1 MLYFNQC
8 REQAHREV
16 EEIFRTFL
24 PERGLAVRE
33 EQIRLCH
40 EMLSTLLEGKIALC
54 DAGVGIGKT
63 YAYLVAGILIKKHA
77 FGRFSRSGGSLAVS
91 TSSIALQ
98 RAVME
103 EYIPFLSG
111 VMLEKGIIQSP
122 IKGIVRK
129 GKEHF
134 VCDRRLALRLEAV
147 KDKKKNEKQGEALD
161 SLRLHY
167 DMDRVQ
173 SLSGFDRRLVSVPGF
188 CPKDCPAGHFCRYRK
203 YMRRAVQEDIAF
215 QICNHNYL
223 LADALHRERG
233 SRPLL
238 MDYEA
243 LIVDEAHQ
251 LPEAARQM
259 YGTNLCWDDVLE
271 IGHYLEREHRK
282 MEAKGLEQIYG
293 RLLASLKDVRDRE
306 KNGTERGA
314 ITYPEECVPM
324 LKETSS
330 YFAKMA
336 MKLKGGVP
344 VWILRRLEKAM
355 EVLALFERQERT
367 DILYL
372 QEDHNG
378 NPVFCATSRE
388 MPERLYKALW
398 GKNFP
403 AILTSGTLKAG
414 NGFEHIRRSAGLIGL
429 RPVKECVAES
439 PFAYDENCLLYLPD
453 TLKECRKGSREEAE
467 MIARH
472 IRSLA
477 RSTCGH
483 TLVLFTSYSLMG
495 SVCRILRED
504 FPFPM
509 VEVWRHAQE
518 EIAEFKMMENAVLF
532 AAGSC
537 WEGVD
542 FPGDMVSSLIIVK
555 LPFSVPD
562 PISEAE
568 RKNYG
573 TLREYIQAIVLP
585 DMQKKLRQGFGRAI
599 RTERDT
605 CVVSILDQRAVPG
618 GRYHE
623 DVLCVL
629 PKCKRAGSLKEVEA
643 FIRERKREGYFL

>member
-1 MLYFNQC
+1 M
-8 REQAHREV
+8 
-16 EEIFRTFL
+16 
-24 PERGLAVRE
+24 
-33 EQIRLCH
+33 
-40 EMLSTLLEGKIALC
+40 
-54 DAGVGIGKT
+54 
-63 YAYLVAGILIKKHA
+63 
-77 FGRFSRSGGSLAVS
+77 
-91 TSSIALQ
+91 
-98 RAVME
+98 
-103 EYIPFLSG
+103 
-111 VMLEKGIIQSP
+111 
-122 IKGIVRK
+122 
-129 GKEHF
+129 
-134 VCDRRLALRLEAV
+134 RLEAV

-271 IGHYLEREHRK
+271 IEHYLEREHRK
-282 MEAKGLEQIYG
+282 IEAKGLEQSYA
-293 RLLASLKDVRDRE
+293 RLLASLKEVRD
-306 KNGTERGA
+306 KNGTDRGV
-314 ITYPEECVPM
+314 ITYPEECVPI

-330 YFAKMA
+330 YFAKTA
-336 MKLKGGVP
+336 LKLKSGVP
-344 VWILRRLEKAM
+344 VWILKRLEKAM
-355 EVLALFERQERT
+355 EVLAMFERQDRSK
-367 DILYL
+367 ILYL
-372 QEDHNG
+372 QEDSKG
-378 NPVFCATSRE
+378 NPVFCVTSGE
-388 MPERLYKALW
+388 MPERLYKTLW
-398 GKNFP
+398 EKNFP
-403 AILTSGTLKAG
+403 AILTSGTMKAG
-414 NGFEHIRRSAGLIGL
+414 NGFEHIRRSAGLIGP

-453 TLKECRKGSREEAE
+453 TLKECRKGSQKEAE

-477 RSTCGH
+477 HSTCGH

-504 FPFPM
+504 MPFPM

-573 TLREYIQAIVLP
+573 TLREYIQAIALP

-605 CVVSILDQRAVPG
+605 CVVSILDHRAIPG

-629 PKCKRAGSLKEVEA
+629 PKCKRTGSLKEVEA